1 MSSLP
6 SSSPFDDL
14 LRELDE
20 LPSASPAAPPRDQ
33 NKEIAMQKLMDASKL
48 LETVAASLDP
58 SDPKH
63 PLHGVTL
70 PDEAKRRLQSIVQH
84 LVGIQQQLNEIEGE
98 ILDEGQAQG
107 KAAPP
112 SHEELSLPNPL
123 ENDLP
128 PLPKSDTLSHAPEQT
143 IQTPPTSPAPVPPTS
158 PPPPAAPSGPSAAYL
173 AAKTKLDEE
182 RKAFDAYKQ
191 QWEAVFATDPTQ
203 RDGHPEVLA
212 YYKQMEQYFI
222 DHEAYLKT
230 L

>member
-20 LPSASPAAPPRDQ
+20 LPSASPAAPPRDE

-48 LETVAASLDP
+48 LEAVAASLDP

-98 ILDEGQAQG
+98 ILDVGAALSMEAPLEHDDLLPPRSLEH
-107 KAAPP
+107 APP
-112 SHEELSLPNPL
+112 SIPT
-123 ENDLP
+123 
-128 PLPKSDTLSHAPEQT
+128 SDT
-143 IQTPPTSPAPVPPTS
+143 PPQEPMPIASAQPTKPAPASPT
-158 PPPPAAPSGPSAAYL
+158 PPPPPPTLSGPSDAYL

-182 RKAFDAYKQ
+182 RNAFDAYKQ
-191 QWEAVFATDPTQ
+191 QWETVFTADPTQ
-203 RDGHPEVLA
+203 RDAHPEVLA